1 MLLLHV
7 LLKEANPLQRYFWS
21 LHPKRI
27 GNYKEKSSWFMTNII
42 SIWNQFFSL
51 IGTTM
56 KTILLMTPVAIILR
70 EWEMESCLKLALPL
84 LLHQPG
90 IITRKYLGKWLMCT
104 TAINLAVN
112 LHFGNYNRTIGILFL
127 DVKPQMKQMTCQL

>member
-1 MLLLHV
+1 
-7 LLKEANPLQRYFWS
+7 
-21 LHPKRI
+21 
-27 GNYKEKSSWFMTNII
+27 MTNII
-42 SIWNQFFSL
+42 SIWNHFFSL

-90 IITRKYLGKWLMCT
+90 IITRKYLGKWFMFT
-104 TAINLAVN
+104 TAINLVD
-112 LHFGNYNRTIGILFL
+112 LDFGKYNRTIGILFL

>member
-21 LHPKRI
+21 LHLKRI
-27 GNYKEKSSWFMTNII
+27 GNYKEKLLMYDKII

-90 IITRKYLGKWLMCT
+90 IITRKYLGKWLMFT
-104 TAINLAVN
+104 TAINLVFTTTSILVN
-112 LHFGNYNRTIGILFL
+112 ITE
-127 DVKPQMKQMTCQL
+127 QLVFYS